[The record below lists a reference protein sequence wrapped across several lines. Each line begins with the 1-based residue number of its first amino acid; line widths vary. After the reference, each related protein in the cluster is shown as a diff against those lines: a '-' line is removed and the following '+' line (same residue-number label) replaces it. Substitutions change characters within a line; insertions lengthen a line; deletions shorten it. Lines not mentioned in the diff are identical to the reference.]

1 MLLIRTPGLLI
12 ASLIAGLI
20 FLVFIDNVY
29 YYSDKRQ
36 SVILHSGQ
44 TFITALLI
52 GSFLSGMVLPF
63 VFIAVIKLGISAF
76 RLYSS
81 NLKNRYFEIRFMR
94 IALLSVSGIS
104 LISHISYP
112 ELPVILIFLIGELL
126 DRILFYIDFNPM
138 NINHMI
144 NEQLNIERDEKKRG

>member
-1 MLLIRTPGLLI
+1 
-12 ASLIAGLI
+12 
-20 FLVFIDNVY
+20 
-29 YYSDKRQ
+29 
-36 SVILHSGQ
+36 
-44 TFITALLI
+44 
-52 GSFLSGMVLPF
+52 
-63 VFIAVIKLGISAF
+63 
-76 RLYSS
+76 
-81 NLKNRYFEIRFMR
+81 MR

-126 DRILFYIDFNPM
+126 DRIIFYIDFDPM